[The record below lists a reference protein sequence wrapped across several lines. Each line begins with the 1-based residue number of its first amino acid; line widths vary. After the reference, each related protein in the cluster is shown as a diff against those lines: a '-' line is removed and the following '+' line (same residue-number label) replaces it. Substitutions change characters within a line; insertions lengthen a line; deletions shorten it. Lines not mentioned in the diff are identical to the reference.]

1 MKLRNRLFMTLGIL
15 GLVMGCT
22 DGRFKGG
29 GSSAQAPLEK
39 PVETEKTADA
49 TPTVNAEFGVDGVFR
64 IGDGTAGAQSACVG
78 ELKSFDLKGTIYY
91 FQFEVLNDDTQVE
104 LSIGKICGVDRAD
117 TNVVSVIRSDSG
129 TEQLPEK
136 VLPTD
141 ASQLAQPVW
150 TPFPAF
156 KLQKGTYSVVVTSKN
171 VLGKPKAPGPATT
184 PSGVDDHDDF
194 LIGNIIL
201 KGDKPIQSVKVYAE

>member
-1 MKLRNRLFMTLGIL
+1 MKLRHCLFMTLGIFN
-15 GLVMGCT
+15 VFMGCT

-29 GSSAQAPLEK
+29 GSSAQAPVAE
-39 PVETEKTADA
+39 PS
-49 TPTVNAEFGVDGVFR
+49 VNAEFGADGVFR

-91 FQFEVLNDDTQVE
+91 FQFNVLEDDTQIE
-104 LSIGKICGVDRAD
+104 LTIGKICGVDQAE
-117 TNVVSVIRSDSG
+117 TNVISLINADSG
-129 TEQLPEK
+129 AVQIPEQ

-141 ASQLAQPVW
+141 ASRLAQTVY

-156 KLQKGTYSVVVTSKN
+156 KLQKGTWSVVVTSKN

-184 PSGVDDHDDF
+184 PTGVDDHDDF
-194 LIGNIIL
+194 LIGNIVL
-201 KGDKPIQSVKVYAE
+201 KGDKPLQTVKVYAE

>member
-1 MKLRNRLFMTLGIL
+1 MKLRAWLFMTLGIVSL
-15 GLVMGCT
+15 SAGCS

-29 GSSAQAPLEK
+29 GSSAEAPRDNTE
-39 PVETEKTADA
+39 PETTADA
-49 TPTVNAEFGVDGVFR
+49 NPTVNAEFGVDGVFR

-91 FQFEVLNDDTQVE
+91 FQFNVLNDDTQVD

-117 TNVVSVIRSDSG
+117 TNVVSLINSDSG

-141 ASQLAQPVW
+141 ASKLAQPIW

-156 KLQKGTYSVVVTSKN
+156 KLQKGTYSVVVASKN

-184 PSGVDDHDDF
+184 PTGVDDHDDF